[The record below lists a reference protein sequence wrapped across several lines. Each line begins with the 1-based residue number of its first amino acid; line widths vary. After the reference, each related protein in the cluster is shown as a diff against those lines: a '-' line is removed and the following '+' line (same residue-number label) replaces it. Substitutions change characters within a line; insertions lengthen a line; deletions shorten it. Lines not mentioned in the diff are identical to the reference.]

1 MEPFDDAHDDF
12 ASGEG
17 FARVR
22 RLVRGCL
29 GCERAHLY
37 IGGEWLPILGRAN
50 VDCEELTGVWT
61 RLDPEPSSL
70 VMAEQDEPGASR
82 VGAVRVECRGEL
94 AGRMLF
100 VWPDVPDQDDS
111 LVVDV
116 AQTVL
121 DVLELDRYERRT
133 RMLVD
138 LVPHGIVVE
147 TANGDRV
154 LTNRAFEEYLD
165 EASVAG
171 VESLRDVIDIDID
184 NLSADEVR
192 REVRSVDTGGDVGT
206 FEVVMRLYRDWQF
219 GQDAIMA
226 VMTDLTV
233 IERSQEE
240 LRLKQRQL
248 RAANRELERSNAE
261 LEQFA
266 YIASHD
272 LQEPL
277 RMVSSFLS
285 LLVEEYGHKL
295 DEDATEYVDFAV
307 DGAQRMK
314 SMVNDLLE
322 FSRVRS
328 SDAPVTRVDTGQVV
342 EGVLSELRDNHALDD
357 IGFVVEPLPEIAA
370 RESQLRR
377 VFANLLINAVRHAGR
392 DDLTVTISAVERD
405 VEWEFTVADT
415 GRGVPVQQQQRIF
428 DLFIRGVRDHVEHA
442 GNGIGLAV
450 CATVVANHGG
460 EIWVEDVE
468 PHGAAFKFTIA
479 KELDHGE
486 G

>member
-1 MEPFDDAHDDF
+1 MKNSNGTHKDVTRGD
-12 ASGEG
+12 G
-17 FARVR
+17 FARVG
-22 RLVRGCL
+22 RLLQSCL
-29 GCERAHLY
+29 GCEQAYLNLA
-37 IGGEWLPILGRAN
+37 GEWLAILGHQDVHA
-50 VDCEELTGVWT
+50 DELTGTWN
-61 RLDPEPSSL
+61 RLDPDASSL
-70 VMAEQDEPGASR
+70 VMAERQRSGDTQ
-82 VGAVRVECRGEL
+82 VGAVCVERRGDV

-100 VWPDVPDQDDS
+100 EWPDNRDHDET
-111 LVVDV
+111 LVLDV

-121 DVLELDRYERRT
+121 DVLESGRYERRT

-147 TANGDRV
+147 TANGERV
-154 LTNRAFEEYLD
+154 LTNRAFEAYLD

-184 NLSADEVR
+184 NLSTDEVR
-192 REVRSVDTGGDVGT
+192 REVQSVDTGGDVRT
-206 FEVVMRLYRDWQF
+206 FEVAMRLYRDWQF

-226 VMTDLTV
+226 VMTDLTD

-248 RAANRELERSNAE
+248 RAANVELERSNAE

-295 DEDATEYVDFAV
+295 DENATEYIDFAV

-357 IGFVVEPLPEIAA
+357 IGFVIEPLPEIAA

-377 VFANLLINAVRHAGR
+377 VFANLLVNAVRHAGR
-392 DDLTVTISAVERD
+392 DDLTVTISAAERD
-405 VEWEFTVADT
+405 VEWEFAVEDT

-428 DLFIRGVRDHVEHA
+428 DLFIRGVRDDIDST
-442 GNGIGLAV
+442 GTGIGLAV
-450 CATVVANHGG
+450 CATVVAHHGG
-460 EIWVEDVE
+460 RIWVENVE
-468 PHGAAFKFTIA
+468 PHGARFKFTIA
-479 KELDHGE
+479 KELEHGN

>member
-1 MEPFDDAHDDF
+1 
-12 ASGEG
+12 
-17 FARVR
+17 
-22 RLVRGCL
+22 
-29 GCERAHLY
+29 
-37 IGGEWLPILGRAN
+37 
-50 VDCEELTGVWT
+50 
-61 RLDPEPSSL
+61 
-70 VMAEQDEPGASR
+70 
-82 VGAVRVECRGEL
+82 
-94 AGRMLF
+94 
-100 VWPDVPDQDDS
+100 
-111 LVVDV
+111 
-116 AQTVL
+116 
-121 DVLELDRYERRT
+121 
-133 RMLVD
+133 
-138 LVPHGIVVE
+138 
-147 TANGDRV
+147 
-154 LTNRAFEEYLD
+154 
-165 EASVAG
+165 
-171 VESLRDVIDIDID
+171 
-184 NLSADEVR
+184 
-192 REVRSVDTGGDVGT
+192 
-206 FEVVMRLYRDWQF
+206 
-219 GQDAIMA
+219 
-226 VMTDLTV
+226 
-233 IERSQEE
+233 
-240 LRLKQRQL
+240 
-248 RAANRELERSNAE
+248 
-261 LEQFA
+261 
-266 YIASHD
+266 
-272 LQEPL
+272 
-277 RMVSSFLS
+277 
-285 LLVEEYGHKL
+285 
-295 DEDATEYVDFAV
+295 
-307 DGAQRMK
+307 MK